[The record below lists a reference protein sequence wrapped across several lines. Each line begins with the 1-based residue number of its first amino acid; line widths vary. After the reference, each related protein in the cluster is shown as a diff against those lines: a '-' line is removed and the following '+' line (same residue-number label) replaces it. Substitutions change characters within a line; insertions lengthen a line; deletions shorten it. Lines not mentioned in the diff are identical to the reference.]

1 MIPRL
6 QQTLI
11 AKRLGQFPAVGIVGP
26 RQAGKTTLA
35 KEFSSLYFDLEQ
47 ESDRVRLDLQWS
59 SLIEVDQLI
68 VLDEAQSWPAIFPR
82 LRGAIDSR
90 RSAKGRFLLLGSV
103 SPSLMK
109 QVSESLA
116 GRLALVELP
125 PLSLAELSSEQA
137 DALWRFGGFPDGGAL
152 APESGVYPV
161 WQSSYL
167 RQMSH
172 QDLPAWGL
180 PSKPEQTDRL
190 LRLTAAMHGTPF
202 NASQL
207 GQALGVSYHTVQS
220 HLDYLEG
227 AFLIRRL
234 KPYFARNFPKRL
246 IKAPKLYWR
255 DSGLLHHLLGLSADA
270 DPIRQIW
277 VGTSWEGWVIE
288 QILAAREATG
298 ETLSAWYFRTSDGLE
313 CDLLIESGDVREVI
327 EIKLSSTP
335 STEDFAKLN
344 KIADLVGATRQVLI
358 GRFPNSLLVETG
370 DRWLVNLPAY
380 LAKFTALPLRPLAKK
395 AGLSRTTLYQ
405 RLRDAAGALK
415 ENGVL
420 SDETLMKRAEWLKS
434 DLEALALP
442 DFSILPTRWI
452 EPPGSGVRFPLVEY
466 RFGKSDHDLNRADS
480 PVKVPKNVNAM
491 TGKGLDREDLLY
503 LSKVS
508 EIGHSLIPEIWPSLP
523 SLKANLRLPTQH
535 LDTLN
540 EVWWLSRWHGIDR
553 GSVEHEHVARTDDL
567 NLAKKSPSRVDW
579 KFTVLGGQIT
589 LHLEVKNRRG
599 SKGSAPFNK
608 GIYLFDGHPEE
619 AFGVSGPDEINVLAI
634 TSYHAGWITEQEE
647 ASLVSAYLDGL
658 ERPVVDAVALAVK
671 GGTGSYE
678 KLFFPVGRN
687 PEKKDLILK
696 AVLRPMD
703 TEDHAFIGVIEFPMS
718 LDEALERIRK
728 S

>member
-1 MIPRL
+1 M
-6 QQTLI
+6 
-11 AKRLGQFPAVGIVGP
+11 
-26 RQAGKTTLA
+26 
-35 KEFSSLYFDLEQ
+35 E
-47 ESDRVRLDLQWS
+47 LQWS
-59 SLIEVDQLI
+59 TLIEGDQLI
-68 VLDEAQSWPAIFPR
+68 ILDEAQSWPSIFPR

-90 RSAKGRFLLLGSV
+90 RSVKGRFLLLGSV
-103 SPSLMK
+103 SSSLMK

-125 PLSLAELSSEQA
+125 PLSLAELPSEQA
-137 DALWRFGGFPDGGAL
+137 DALWRCGGFPDGGVL
-152 APESGVYPV
+152 EPESGIYPV

-167 RQMSH
+167 QQMSH

-190 LRLTAAMHGTPF
+190 LRLTAAMHGTPL
-202 NASQL
+202 NSSQL

-270 DPIRQIW
+270 DPIRQLW

-298 ETLSAWYFRTSDGLE
+298 ETFSVWYFRTSDGLE
-313 CDLLIESGDVREVI
+313 CDLLIESGTEREVI
-327 EIKLSSTP
+327 EIKPSSTP

-358 GRFPNSLLVETG
+358 GRFPDAMVMDTG
-370 DRWLVNLPAY
+370 NRWLVNLPAY
-380 LAKFTALPLRPLAKK
+380 LARFTVVPPSPRALPRDT
-395 AGLSRTTLYQ
+395 GLSTTMLHQ
-405 RLRDAAGALK
+405 RLSDAAGALK
-415 ENGVL
+415 ENGFL
-420 SDETLMKRAEWLKS
+420 SDETLMKRTAWLKF

-442 DFSILPTRWI
+442 DFRILPMRWI
-452 EPPGSGVRFPLVEY
+452 EPPGSGLRFPLVEY
-466 RFGKSDHDLNRADS
+466 RFGNSDHDLNRADN
-480 PVKVPKNVNAM
+480 PLKAPRNVNAM
-491 TGKGLDREDLLY
+491 TGRGLDREDLLY
-503 LSKVS
+503 LSKIS
-508 EIGHSLIPEIWPSLP
+508 EIGHTLIPEIWPSLP
-523 SLKANLRLPTQH
+523 SLQANLRLATQH

-553 GSVEHEHVARTDDL
+553 GSVKHEHVARIDER

-579 KFTVLGGQIT
+579 KFTMLGGQIT

-608 GIYLFDGHPEE
+608 GVYLFDGHPEE
-619 AFGVSGPDEINVLAI
+619 AFGLSGPDEINVLAI

-647 ASLVSAYLDGL
+647 AALVSAYLEGL

-671 GGTGSYE
+671 GGSGSYE

-687 PEKKDLILK
+687 LEKKDLILR
-696 AVLRPMD
+696 AVFKPMD

-718 LDEALERIRK
+718 VDDALHRIRK